1 MLFKF
6 VSWHACLFQTVIH
19 YPTHLPFFYRHAN
32 YNYRQLTCSVAAP
45 KTSSIPFSPTLSP
58 TPLSLS
64 SSVSSLI
71 AGASSSLTLLPTFK
85 RSPSSGMPPFSSSP
99 SSVFGGLFCSLPRV
113 ITGWIPF
120 SPAPASLWVLSSMVV
135 VAVGRFPTDVSLST
149 TVWKWGNPL

>member
-1 MLFKF
+1 MLFKIVF
-6 VSWHACLFQTVIH
+6 WQVCLFQTVIN

-32 YNYRQLTCSVAAP
+32 YNYRQLTCSDAAL

-71 AGASSSLTLLPTFK
+71 GGASSSLILLPTFK
-85 RSPSSGMPPFSSSP
+85 CSPSSWMPPFSSSP
-99 SSVFGGLFCSLPRV
+99 CSIFGGLFCSLPRV

-120 SPAPASLWVLSSMVV
+120 SPAPASLCVRSSMVV
-135 VAVGRFPTDVSLST
+135 VAVSRFPTDVSLST
-149 TVWKWGNPL
+149 SVWKCGTSL